1 MNMLEKYQ
9 TISIFSAIVIG
20 LLLGQFTVVEAY
32 AGHFIVPFLFFMLYG
47 LFLVIPLARLKH
59 AFKNMRF
66 LGTGAIINFIWS
78 PILAWGLGALFL
90 ADHPTLWIGFIM
102 LMVTPCTDWYLM
114 FTAIAKGNT
123 ALSTTILPVNLILQM
138 LLLPVYLYIFA
149 GAIQPVPLSIIGQS
163 MVVVLVLP
171 FVLAHLTRYALRKKA
186 HLLSDRLI
194 PFFTNAQMIFLSLA
208 IMAMFASQGNHLLDN
223 LEIIYILL
231 IPILLFFFIN
241 FMLAQVVG
249 RRMKFSYEDTASLSL
264 TIIARNS
271 PVALA
276 ITVTAF
282 PDQPLIAL
290 ALVIGPLIELPVL
303 MIVSKVLLLLRINR
317 VGRV

>member
-1 MNMLEKYQ
+1 
-9 TISIFSAIVIG
+9 
-20 LLLGQFTVVEAY
+20 
-32 AGHFIVPFLFFMLYG
+32 
-47 LFLVIPLARLKH
+47 
-59 AFKNMRF
+59 
-66 LGTGAIINFIWS
+66 
-78 PILAWGLGALFL
+78 
-90 ADHPTLWIGFIM
+90 
-102 LMVTPCTDWYLM
+102 
-114 FTAIAKGNT
+114 
-123 ALSTTILPVNLILQM
+123 
-138 LLLPVYLYIFA
+138 
-149 GAIQPVPLSIIGQS
+149 

-303 MIVSKVLLLLRINR
+303 MIVSKVLILLRKNR